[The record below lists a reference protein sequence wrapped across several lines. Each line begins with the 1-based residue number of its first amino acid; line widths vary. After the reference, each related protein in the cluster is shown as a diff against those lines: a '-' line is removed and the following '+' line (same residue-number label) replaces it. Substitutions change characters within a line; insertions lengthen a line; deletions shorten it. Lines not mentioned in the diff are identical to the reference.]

1 MIQEVAVEMLAETSF
16 SLINLFSYL
25 FSFVRVGCLFEKK
38 KTIINKNVS

>member
-1 MIQEVAVEMLAETSF
+1 MMQKVAVELLEETSF

-38 KTIINKNVS
+38 DKYK